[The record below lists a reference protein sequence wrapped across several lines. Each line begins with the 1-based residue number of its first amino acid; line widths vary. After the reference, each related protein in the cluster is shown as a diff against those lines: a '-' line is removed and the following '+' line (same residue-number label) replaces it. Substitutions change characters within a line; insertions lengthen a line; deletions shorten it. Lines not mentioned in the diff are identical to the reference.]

1 MNENEKWGRK
11 RKRKRKTIDDERLRS
26 GWGKQCEVKKNGE
39 RGKNA
44 EKEQKEIIRKKKRK

>member
-26 GWGKQCEVKKNGE
+26 GCEVKKNVE